1 MPINLSGVPIANNS
15 EYEWD
20 IYERSPVMPTY
31 TLAMA
36 VLSQH
41 TSIESNIKNKTF
53 RAWTSNA
60 NTLVRS
66 YNDHQ
71 LNLNYTSSIYF
82 FYENYF
88 NLTDTLTKIDS
99 LDSPRGM
106 VDAMEGWGLTIY
118 YEGLF
123 KSKTTLAHELAHFWF
138 GNRVTMSNWKK

>member
-1 MPINLSGVPIANNS
+1 MDNNS

-31 TLAMA
+31 TLAIA

-41 TSIESNIKNKTF
+41 TSVESNIKNKTF

-60 NTLVRS
+60 NTLVRG

-118 YEGLF
+118 YEGLL
-123 KSKTTLAHELAHFWF
+123 KSKTTIAHELAHYWF
-138 GNRVTMSNWKK
+138 GNRVTMSSWKE